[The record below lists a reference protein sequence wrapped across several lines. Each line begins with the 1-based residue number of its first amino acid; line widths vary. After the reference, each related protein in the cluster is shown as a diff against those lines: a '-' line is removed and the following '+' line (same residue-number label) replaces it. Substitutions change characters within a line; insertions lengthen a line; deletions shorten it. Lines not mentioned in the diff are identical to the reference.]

1 MTCTLYTNK
10 QDKATL
16 KKFLSDGR
24 GYMITFK
31 DDNIDIINPTI
42 IIASDISALKEYNY
56 AYLPNLNRYYFI
68 NGFSSLFGNRTE
80 LSLSVDVLMSWQS
93 DILNMSVI
101 ADRSTNKGN
110 RQMTDPLLP
119 TLNKT
124 NKSVYRLSNGLFY
137 PSKLSAATSRCYVL
151 TILNKRSE
159 N

>member
-24 GYMITFK
+24 GYSITFK
-31 DDNIDIINPTI
+31 DNNIDILNPTI
-42 IIASDISALKEYNY
+42 IISSDISNLKSYNY
-56 AYLPNLNRYYFI
+56 AYIPTLNRYYFI
-68 NGFSSLFGNRTE
+68 DSFTTLLGGRTE
-80 LSLSVDVLMSWQS
+80 LKLSVDVLMSWQS

-101 ADRSTNKGN
+101 AARSTNKGN

-137 PSKLSAATSRCYVL
+137 PSQLSAANSRCYVL
-151 TILNKRSE
+151 TILNKRGD
-159 N
+159 

>member
-16 KKFLSDGR
+16 KKSLSGGR
-24 GYMITFK
+24 GYSITFK

-42 IIASDISALKEYNY
+42 IISSDIGTLKSYNY
-56 AYLPNLNRYYFI
+56 VYLPNLNRYYFI
-68 NGFSSLFGNRTE
+68 DGFTSLFGKRTE

-93 DILNMSVI
+93 DILKMSVI

-110 RQMTDPLLP
+110 KQMTDPLLP

-124 NKSVYRLSNGLFY
+124 TKSVYRLSNGLFY
-137 PSKLSAATSRCYVL
+137 PSQLNAATSRCYVL
-151 TILNKRSE
+151 TLLNKRGE
-159 N
+159 

>member
-24 GYMITFK
+24 GYTITFK

-42 IIASDISALKEYNY
+42 IISSDISALKDYNY
-56 AYLPNLNRYYFI
+56 VYLPNLNRYYFI

-80 LSLSVDVLMSWQS
+80 LALSVDVLMSWQS

-137 PSKLSAATSRCYVL
+137 PSQLSAATSRCYVL
-151 TILNKRSE
+151 TILNKRGE
-159 N
+159 

>member
-24 GYMITFK
+24 CYTITFK
-31 DDNIDIINPTI
+31 DDNIEIINPTI
-42 IIASDISALKEYNY
+42 IISSHITVLKEYNY
-56 AYLPNLNRYYFI
+56 VYLPNLNRYYFI

-137 PSKLSAATSRCYVL
+137 PSQLSAANSRCYVL
-151 TILNKRSE
+151 TILNKRGD
-159 N
+159 

>member
-16 KKFLSDGR
+16 KKTLSGGR
-24 GYMITFK
+24 GYSITFK

-42 IIASDISALKEYNY
+42 IISSDIGTLNSYNY
-56 AYLPNLNRYYFI
+56 VYLPNLNRYYFI
-68 NGFSSLFGNRTE
+68 DGFTSLFGKRTE

-93 DILNMSVI
+93 DILKMSVI

-110 RQMTDPLLP
+110 KQMTDPLLP

-124 NKSVYRLSNGLFY
+124 TKSVYRLSNGLFY
-137 PSKLSAATSRCYVL
+137 PSQLSAATSRCYVL
-151 TILNKRSE
+151 TLLNKRGE
-159 N
+159 

>member
-16 KKFLSDGR
+16 KKFLSGGR
-24 GYMITFK
+24 GYSITFK
-31 DDNIDIINPTI
+31 DDNIDILNPTI
-42 IIASDISALKEYNY
+42 IISSDISALKEYNY
-56 AYLPNLNRYYFI
+56 VYLPNLNRYYFI
-68 NGFSSLFGNRTE
+68 NGFTSLLGSRTE

-101 ADRSTNKGN
+101 ADRSTNRGN

-137 PSKLSAATSRCYVL
+137 PSQLSAANSRCYVL
-151 TILNKRSE
+151 TILNKRGD
-159 N
+159 

>member
-24 GYMITFK
+24 GYTITFK

-42 IIASDISALKEYNY
+42 IISSDISALKDYNY
-56 AYLPNLNRYYFI
+56 VYLPNLNRYYFI

-101 ADRSTNKGN
+101 AARSTNKGN

-137 PSKLSAATSRCYVL
+137 PSQLSAATSRCYVL

>member
-10 QDKATL
+10 QDKNTL
-16 KKFLSDGR
+16 KKKLSGGS
-24 GYMITFK
+24 GYSITFK
-31 DDNIDIINPTI
+31 DDNIDILNPTI
-42 IIASDISALKEYNY
+42 IISSDISALKKYNY

-68 NGFSSLFGNRTE
+68 NGFSSLFGSRTE

-93 DILNMSVI
+93 DILKMSVI

-124 NKSVYRLSNGLFY
+124 NKSVFRLSNGLFY
-137 PSKLSAATSRCYVL
+137 PSQLSAATSRCYVL
-151 TILNKRSE
+151 TLLNKRGD
-159 N
+159 

>member
-1 MTCTLYTNK
+1 MTCTLYVNK

-16 KKFLSDGR
+16 KKTLSNAWSCN
-24 GYMITFK
+24 ITFK
-31 DDNIDIINPTI
+31 DDNIDIINPSI
-42 IIASDISALKEYNY
+42 IISYGAKDCCEFNY
-56 AYLPNLNRYYFI
+56 AYIPLLNRYYFI
-68 NGFSSLFGNRTE
+68 DGFTSRFGGKTE
-80 LSLSVDVLMSWQS
+80 LKLSVDVLMSWQS

-137 PSKLSAATSRCYVL
+137 PSQLSAATSRCYVL
-151 TILNKRSE
+151 TILNKRGE
-159 N
+159 

>member
-24 GYMITFK
+24 GYTITFK

-42 IIASDISALKEYNY
+42 IISSDISALKDYNY

-68 NGFSSLFGNRTE
+68 NGFSSLLGSRTE

-137 PSKLSAATSRCYVL
+137 PSQLSAATSRCYVL
-151 TILNKRSE
+151 TILNKRGE
-159 N
+159 

>member
-16 KKFLSDGR
+16 KKTLSGGR
-24 GYMITFK
+24 GYSITFK

-42 IIASDISALKEYNY
+42 IISSDIGTLKSYNY
-56 AYLPNLNRYYFI
+56 VYLPNLNRYYFI
-68 NGFSSLFGNRTE
+68 DGFTSLFGKRTE

-93 DILNMSVI
+93 DILKMSVI

-110 RQMTDPLLP
+110 KQMTDPLLP

-124 NKSVYRLSNGLFY
+124 TKSVYRLSNGLFY
-137 PSKLSAATSRCYVL
+137 PSQLSAATSRCYVL
-151 TILNKRSE
+151 TLLNKRGE
-159 N
+159 

>member
-16 KKFLSDGR
+16 KKTLSAGR
-24 GYMITFK
+24 GYSITFK

-42 IIASDISALKEYNY
+42 IIASDISALKSYNY
-56 AYLPNLNRYYFI
+56 VYLPNLNRYYFI
-68 NGFSSLFGNRTE
+68 DGFTSLFGKRTE

-110 RQMTDPLLP
+110 KQMTDPLLP

-124 NKSVYRLSNGLFY
+124 AKSVYRLTNGLFY
-137 PSKLSAATSRCYVL
+137 PSQLSTATSRCYVL
-151 TILNKRSE
+151 TLLNKRGE
-159 N
+159 

>member
-24 GYMITFK
+24 GYTITFK

-42 IIASDISALKEYNY
+42 IISSDISALKDYNY
-56 AYLPNLNRYYFI
+56 VYLPNLNRYYFI
-68 NGFSSLFGNRTE
+68 NGFSSLLGNRTE

-101 ADRSTNKGN
+101 ANRSTNKGN

-151 TILNKRSE
+151 TILNKRSD

>member
-16 KKFLSDGR
+16 KKSLSGGR
-24 GYMITFK
+24 GYSITFK

-42 IIASDISALKEYNY
+42 IISSDISALKGYNY

-68 NGFSSLFGNRTE
+68 DGFSSLFGKRTE
-80 LSLSVDVLMSWQS
+80 LSLSVDVLMSWQA
-93 DILNMSVI
+93 DILKMSVI

-110 RQMTDPLLP
+110 KQMTDPLLP

-124 NKSVYRLSNGLFY
+124 TKSVYRLTNGLFY
-137 PSKLSAATSRCYVL
+137 PSQLSAATSRCYVL
-151 TILNKRSE
+151 TLLNKRGD
-159 N
+159 